1 MCSSISLLT
10 AGIWSATK
18 WPPPASTSK
27 RLGPRRKRR
36 YPRPRA
42 DRIVIVAPVVK
53 RGDADRAERRADGAA
68 GAIPCK
74 RGLHGLLVT
83 EHSDVFPSRSRVR
96 RPLSIARSH
105 LANPCSSNR
114 SGRVALARYERIE
127 CQTGRNRNRRLGHL
141 RAPHLE
147 PGCSR
152 LTF

>member
-74 RGLHGLLVT
+74 RGLHGLLGT

-96 RPLSIARSH
+96 RPLSIARAAT
-105 LANPCSSNR
+105 LQ
-114 SGRVALARYERIE
+114 I
-127 CQTGRNRNRRLGHL
+127 
-141 RAPHLE
+141 RAPATGVAASRSPDTSVSNVK
-147 PGCSR
+147 PGEIEIVDWVISVR
-152 LTF
+152 RASNQGVRG

>member
-1 MCSSISLLT
+1 MCSSIILLT

-83 EHSDVFPSRSRVR
+83 EHSDVFPSRSRDTSVSNVKPGEIEIVDWVISVR
-96 RPLSIARSH
+96 RA
-105 LANPCSSNR
+105 SNQGVR
-114 SGRVALARYERIE
+114 G
-127 CQTGRNRNRRLGHL
+127 
-141 RAPHLE
+141 
-147 PGCSR
+147 
-152 LTF
+152 